1 MGGFGPLFY
10 MDKLLHVLSLVAT
23 IVEKAIRKA
32 KEIRNQKEVD
42 QIYEDPVGW
51 FDDHFPY
58 ELRDEDVASETR
70 ETSDLED

>member
-1 MGGFGPLFY
+1 
-10 MDKLLHVLSLVAT
+10 
-23 IVEKAIRKA
+23 
-32 KEIRNQKEVD
+32 VD